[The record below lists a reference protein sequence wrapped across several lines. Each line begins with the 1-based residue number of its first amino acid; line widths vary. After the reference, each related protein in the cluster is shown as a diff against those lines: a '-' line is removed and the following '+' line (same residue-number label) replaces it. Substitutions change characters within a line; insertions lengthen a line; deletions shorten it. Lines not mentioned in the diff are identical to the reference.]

1 MKISVEHVRQNY
13 GEHEVLHDISFDA
26 DSGEV
31 LALLGPNGSGKSTL
45 IKSIADI
52 IAPTF
57 GQIKIDGVDAKTIDK
72 TTRAKMIGYVPQYF
86 HYTPFTTV
94 LDTVLIGRR
103 PYMSWSVSDEDLEVV
118 DESLETM
125 SIKDLSARFV
135 NELSGGQRQRV
146 FIARALAQKPSFFL
160 FDEPTSSLDLRHQL
174 ETVSTMRDIVRR
186 DNSGMIIALH
196 DLNLAL
202 RYTDKVLML
211 KNGEMYSYGKPE
223 DTLTE
228 KSIRDVYGVDSE
240 IVENKK
246 GKFILSYAP
255 SDVKS

>member
-1 MKISVEHVRQNY
+1 MKISVENLSQDY
-13 GEHEVLHDISFDA
+13 GSLKVLRNISFDA
-26 DSGEV
+26 ESGEV

-45 IKSIADI
+45 IKTIADI
-52 IAPTF
+52 MTPT
-57 GQIKIDGVDAKTIDK
+57 GGAVKINGADARTVDK
-72 TTRAKMIGYVPQYF
+72 TLRAKAIGYVPQYF

-103 PYMSWSVSDEDLEVV
+103 PYMSWSISDDDLKIV
-118 DESLETM
+118 DEALETM
-125 SIKDLSARFV
+125 NISELAPRFV

-146 FIARALAQKPSFFL
+146 FIARALAQKPEFFL

-186 DNSGMIIALH
+186 DNTGMIVALH

-202 RYTDKVLML
+202 RYSDKVLML
-211 KNGEMYSYGKPE
+211 KGGEVYAYGKPE
-223 DTLTE
+223 DVLTE
-228 KSIRDVYGVDSE
+228 KAVSDVYGVESE
-240 IVENKK
+240 IIENKN

-255 SDVKS
+255 KGDI